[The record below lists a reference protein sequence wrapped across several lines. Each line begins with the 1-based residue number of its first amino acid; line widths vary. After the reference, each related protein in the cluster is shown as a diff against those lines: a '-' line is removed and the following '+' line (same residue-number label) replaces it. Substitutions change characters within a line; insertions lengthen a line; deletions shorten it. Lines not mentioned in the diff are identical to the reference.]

1 MKPDFDSFALG
12 AEQDPIRTVRQNLS
26 EIGERQRP
34 LFLAR
39 AFHLGDLIATASP
52 AEPLTRDEIME
63 ICERLFPKEISAD
76 QYDKAVRYAD
86 LISLCTEIATLY
98 PQGYEH
104 VFSQL
109 FGQDAPPAQ
118 DALGRVAYVA
128 NSYTEQA
135 FMELTGFITHRRVAY
150 FHHFDDVCQ
159 EVRGGL
165 CEYGI
170 LPVESTAEGLM
181 AGLFR
186 LIELY
191 DLRICA
197 LCRISAAQDS
207 HTAFALVRKS
217 IPPIEPQSSHCLD
230 ILCSPTDQDEIS
242 ELICVSSLCGHTLL
256 HTATYQGQDSETFRL
271 RFSVQPSTLYP
282 FLIYLALFCADITPI
297 GIYTIK

>member
-12 AEQDPIRTVRQNLS
+12 TEHDSIFTVRQNLA

-39 AFHLGDLIATASP
+39 AFHLGELIAAMSP

-63 ICERLFPKEISAD
+63 ICERLFPREPLAD
-76 QYDKAVRYAD
+76 HYENAVHYAD
-86 LISLCTEIATLY
+86 LVSLCTEIASLY

-104 VFSQL
+104 VFAQL
-109 FGQDAPPAQ
+109 FGQYTPPTQ

-135 FMELTGFITHRRVAY
+135 FMELTGFIKHRRVAY

-170 LPVESTAEGLM
+170 LPVESTSEGLM

-207 HTAFALVRKS
+207 HTAFALVRKT
-217 IPPIEPQSSHCLD
+217 IPPIHPQSSHCLD
-230 ILCSPTDQDEIS
+230 ILCSPSDQEEIS

-256 HTATYQGQDSETFRL
+256 HAATYQGQDSETFRL
-271 RFSVQPSTLYP
+271 RFGVQPNTLYP
-282 FLIYLALFCADITPI
+282 FLLYLTFFNADITPI